1 MKPMTHLVHRSCFL
15 LLPRSRAPPTH
26 SKKGNL
32 MKRTTSKSPKERTQH
47 PPVDPSR
54 GDATPPKRSVEDVNN
69 QLYQEAAQ
77 RILKAIEAGT
87 SIWQKPWIAPSSH
100 RRPFNAHT
108 GLNYLGM
115 NRVLL
120 MTEMMANGWTDTR
133 FMTYKQV
140 QALAQDMKRSGT
152 PDDEL
157 PYVKKGAQSITIYK
171 GGQTRNQAASG

>member
-1 MKPMTHLVHRSCFL
+1 
-15 LLPRSRAPPTH
+15 
-26 SKKGNL
+26 
-32 MKRTTSKSPKERTQH
+32 MKRTPSKAPKKGTQH
-47 PPVDPSR
+47 PPADPGS

-140 QALAQDMKRSGT
+140 QALAQDMSARAHPTMSCPT
-152 PDDEL
+152 
-157 PYVKKGAQSITIYK
+157 
-171 GGQTRNQAASG
+171 